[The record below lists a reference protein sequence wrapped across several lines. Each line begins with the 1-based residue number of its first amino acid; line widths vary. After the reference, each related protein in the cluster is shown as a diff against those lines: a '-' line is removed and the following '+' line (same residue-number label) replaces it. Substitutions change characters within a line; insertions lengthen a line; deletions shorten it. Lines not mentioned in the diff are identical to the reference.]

1 MANPLF
7 TIGHSV
13 RPLGVF
19 VDLLKAAE
27 VRLVVDVR
35 AIPRSRTN
43 PQYNGDTLPSSLSGF
58 RIGYEQS
65 RSWAVVADDSRT
77 CRRPRMRSGRT
88 KVFIITPTTRWARA
102 FTPRWRN
109 CENSVIPSGAPSCA
123 PRRYGGDVAGGSFW
137 DYLIAAGEAVF
148 HILGPDH
155 IARAFITTAAKLGPD
170 RVLTYP

>member
-1 MANPLF
+1 MASPLF

-58 RIGYEQS
+58 RIGYEH
-65 RSWAVVADDSRT
+65 VAELGG
-77 CRRPRMRSGRT
+77 RRGRQPRVPSPRMRSGRT
-88 KVFIITPTTRWARA
+88 KVFTITPTTRWART

-109 CENSVIPSGAPSCA
+109 CVNSVIPSGAPSCA
-123 PRRYGGDVAGGSFW
+123 QRRYGGGVTGGSFQ
-137 DYLIAAGEAVF
+137 IIGS
-148 HILGPDH
+148 PP
-155 IARAFITTAAKLGPD
+155 ARLSFTFSGQITSREPS
-170 RVLTYP
+170 

>member
-43 PQYNGDTLPSSLSGF
+43 PQYSGDTLPSSLSGF
-58 RIGYEQS
+58 RIGYEHIAELGGRRGRQS
-65 RSWAVVADDSRT
+65 HVPSATNAFLRSL
-77 CRRPRMRSGRT
+77 RSGRT
-88 KVFIITPTTRWARA
+88 KVFIITPTTRWART
-102 FTPRWRN
+102 FTSRWRN
-109 CENSVIPSGAPSCA
+109 CDNSVIPSGAPSCA
-123 PRRYGGDVAGGSFW
+123 QRRYGGDVTGESFR
-137 DYLIAAGEAVF
+137 I
-148 HILGPDH
+148 I
-155 IARAFITTAAKLGPD
+155 
-170 RVLTYP
+170 